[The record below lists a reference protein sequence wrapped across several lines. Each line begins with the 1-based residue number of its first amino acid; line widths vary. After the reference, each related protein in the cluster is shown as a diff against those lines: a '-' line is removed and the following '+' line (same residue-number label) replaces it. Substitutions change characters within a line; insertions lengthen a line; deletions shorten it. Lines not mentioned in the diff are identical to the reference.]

1 MTKLEKILPFCAPWH
16 GGGHGIIEDREEAI
30 RLANM
35 ENPREVRWFT
45 DASAKNDLV
54 GAAVVGQF
62 ATGRNYTKTK
72 TLGARDDLNAYYA
85 ELKAILMALQLVKRG
100 LDQCSQ

>member
-54 GAAVVGQF
+54 RAAVVGRF

-85 ELKAILMALQLVKRG
+85 EQTAILMALQLVKRG
-100 LDQCSQ
+100 FDQCSQ